1 VKLKFR
7 HAFGVLIVL
16 ILLPACLRVEAQLAR
31 ITVSA
36 NEPGHSVSPMLWG
49 IFFEDI
55 NHSAD
60 GGIYPELVRN
70 RSFEDSMRAEHWTVV
85 REDGASSEASI
96 DISHPLNPFNRKSL
110 RIRFESRACIVN
122 EGYWGMNIVAGE
134 RYNLRFAARSEGFS
148 GPVHV
153 LIEASGKETARATL
167 SGITSRWKWFSA
179 ELKPESGDPKGK
191 LKIIAEGT
199 GTLWLDMVSL
209 MPERTW
215 KNHGL
220 RTDLCELLD
229 GLKPSFMRFPGGC
242 WVEGDDLAHMYQWKR
257 TVGDIATREPLWNIW
272 QYWATHGLG
281 FHEYL
286 ELSEDLGAEPVFC
299 INVGMSHRE
308 VVPVDRMSQ
317 WVQDALDAIEYAN
330 GPTNT
335 VWGSLRAMNG
345 HPAPFGL
352 KYIEIGNEN
361 GGPDYNVRW
370 GMFHR
375 AIKSRYPEIQL
386 IANVWGGYPTNPP
399 PDIIDEHYYSNPEF
413 FMQQANRY
421 DAYDRN
427 GPKVFVGEYAVTSGC
442 GQGNLRAA
450 IGEAAFMTGLERNSD
465 IVWMASYAPLFVN
478 VNHKRWNPDLIN
490 FDSSRAYGV
499 PSYYVQQMFSL
510 NRGDVTLPL
519 QMDAPEIEPAPR
531 RGRIGLG
538 TWLTRAEFK
547 DIRVVRDGTVLYEH
561 DFAKGDTGW
570 HAVSGNWT
578 VVDGAYRQNSEAENV
593 QAHSGSADWDD
604 YTYTLKARKLGGAE
618 GFLVMFHV
626 RDENN
631 WTWWNLGGWGN
642 REHGIELCTS
652 GGKSQIGRHV
662 PGGIETGRWYD
673 VKVEVKGQNI
683 RCYLDGK
690 LVHDVR
696 YPKIKPLYAS
706 ATRATSSNEV
716 ILKLV
721 NVSDKDIVSS
731 INLAGVKGIT
741 TPVRA
746 LVLTSASPNDE
757 NSLEEPQKVSPRAT
771 QFDAGGPDF
780 QWTLPGNSL
789 TVLRTKVRF

>member
-1 VKLKFR
+1 MKLKFR

-70 RSFEDSMRAEHWTVV
+70 RSFEDSMWAEHWTVV

-229 GLKPSFMRFPGGC
+229 GLKPSFLRFPGGC

>member
-70 RSFEDSMRAEHWTVV
+70 RSFEDSMWAEHWTVV

-96 DISHPLNPFNRKSL
+96 DTSHPLNPFNRKSL
-110 RIRFESRACIVN
+110 RIRFEGRACIVN

-731 INLAGVKGIT
+731 IKLAGVKGIT

-757 NSLEEPQKVSPRAT
+757 NSLEEPRKVSPRAT

>member
-1 VKLKFR
+1 
-7 HAFGVLIVL
+7 LIVL

-70 RSFEDSMRAEHWTVV
+70 RSFEDSMWAEHWTVV

>member
-1 VKLKFR
+1 
-7 HAFGVLIVL
+7 L

-70 RSFEDSMRAEHWTVV
+70 RSFEDSMWAEHWTVV

-110 RIRFESRACIVN
+110 RIRFEGRACIVN

-179 ELKPESGDPKGK
+179 ELKLEFGDPKGK

-690 LVHDVR
+690 LVYDVR

-757 NSLEEPQKVSPRAT
+757 NSLEEPRKVSPRAT

>member
-1 VKLKFR
+1 MKLKFR

-229 GLKPSFMRFPGGC
+229 GLKPSFLRFPGGC

>member
-1 VKLKFR
+1 
-7 HAFGVLIVL
+7 
-16 ILLPACLRVEAQLAR
+16 
-31 ITVSA
+31 
-36 NEPGHSVSPMLWG
+36 MLWG

-70 RSFEDSMRAEHWTVV
+70 RSFEDSMWAEHWTVV

-110 RIRFESRACIVN
+110 RIRFEGRACIVN

-179 ELKPESGDPKGK
+179 ELKLEFGDPKGK

-690 LVHDVR
+690 LVYDVR

-757 NSLEEPQKVSPRAT
+757 NSLEEPRKVSPRAT

>member
-1 VKLKFR
+1 MKLKFR

-96 DISHPLNPFNRKSL
+96 DSSHPLNPFNRKSL

>member
-1 VKLKFR
+1 MKPRYK
-7 HAFGVLIVL
+7 HAIGALAVS
-16 ILLPACLRVEAQLAR
+16 ILLLACLRAEAQLAR
-31 ITVSA
+31 ITVRAS
-36 NEPGHSVSPMLWG
+36 EPGHSVSPMLWG

-70 RSFEDSMRAEHWTVV
+70 RSFEDSMQPEHWTVV
-85 REDGASSEASI
+85 RGQGVSSEANI
-96 DISHPLNPFNRKSL
+96 DTRNPLNPFNRKSL
-110 RIRFESRACIVN
+110 RIRLDGRACVVN

-134 RYNLRFAARSEGFS
+134 RYNLRFAARGEGFS

-153 LIEASGKETARATL
+153 LIEANGNETARATF

-179 ELKPESGDPKGK
+179 ELKAESSDPKGK

-209 MPERTW
+209 MPARTW

-220 RTDLCELLD
+220 RSDLCELLD

-242 WVEGDDLAHMYQWKR
+242 WVEGDDLAHMYQWKK

-286 ELSEDLGAEPVFC
+286 QLSEDLGAEPVFC

-335 VWGSLRAMNG
+335 VWGGLRAMNG

-370 GMFHR
+370 GMFYR

-413 FMQQANRY
+413 FMQQADRY
-421 DAYDRN
+421 DTYDRN

-450 IGEAAFMTGLERNSD
+450 IGEAAFMTGMERNSD

-490 FDSSRAYGV
+490 FDSSRAYGL

-519 QMDAPEIEPAPR
+519 QIEVPEIEPAPR

-570 HAVSGNWT
+570 HPVSGNWA
-578 VVDGAYRQNSEAENV
+578 VVDGAYRQNSEADNV
-593 QAHSGSADWDD
+593 QAHSGNADWDD

-642 REHGIELCTS
+642 REHGIELCTN

-662 PGGIETGRWYD
+662 PGSIQTGRWYD
-673 VKVEVKGQNI
+673 VKVEVKGQSI

-696 YPKIKPLYAS
+696 YPTIKPLYAS
-706 ATRATSSNEV
+706 ATRETSSDEV

-721 NVSDKDIVSS
+721 NVSEKDIVSS
-731 INLAGVKGIT
+731 IKLAGVKEVT
-741 TPVRA
+741 APVRA
-746 LVLTSASPNDE
+746 LVLTSVSPNDE
-757 NSLEEPQKVSPRAT
+757 NSLEEPKKVSPRAT

-780 QWTLPGNSL
+780 QWTLPGNSV

>member
-1 VKLKFR
+1 MKLKFR

-70 RSFEDSMRAEHWTVV
+70 RSFEDSMWAEHWTVV

-96 DISHPLNPFNRKSL
+96 DTSHPLNPFNRKSL
-110 RIRFESRACIVN
+110 RIRFEGRACIVN

-731 INLAGVKGIT
+731 IKLAGVKGIT

-757 NSLEEPQKVSPRAT
+757 NSLEEPRKVSPRAT

>member
-1 VKLKFR
+1 MKLKFR

-70 RSFEDSMRAEHWTVV
+70 RSFEDSMWAEHWTVV

-110 RIRFESRACIVN
+110 RIRFEGRACIVN

-179 ELKPESGDPKGK
+179 ELKLEFGDPKGK

-690 LVHDVR
+690 LVYDVR

-757 NSLEEPQKVSPRAT
+757 NSLEEPRKVSPRAT

>member
-16 ILLPACLRVEAQLAR
+16 ILLPACLRVESQLAR

-96 DISHPLNPFNRKSL
+96 DSSHPLNPFNRKSL
-110 RIRFESRACIVN
+110 RIRFEGRACIVN

-696 YPKIKPLYAS
+696 YPTIKPLYAS

>member
-1 VKLKFR
+1 MKLKFR

-16 ILLPACLRVEAQLAR
+16 ILLPACLRVESQLAR

-96 DISHPLNPFNRKSL
+96 DSSHPLNPFNRKSL
-110 RIRFESRACIVN
+110 RIRFEGRACIVN

-179 ELKPESGDPKGK
+179 ELKLESGDPKGK